1 MIPPSVL
8 EGLSGIAV
16 SQQLR
21 EAGSDL
27 GFRLAHGEY
36 DDLEE
41 MQRTDLQ
48 ALAQMLEYWSG
59 RVAELEAAVRPPG
72 PVTRAQQAKS

>member
-8 EGLSGIAV
+8 ESLSGIAV

-21 EAGSDL
+21 EAASEL
-27 GFRLAHGEY
+27 GFRLAHGDY
-36 DDLEE
+36 DDLDD
-41 MQRTDLQ
+41 MQRADLHS
-48 ALAQMLEYWSG
+48 LSQMLEYWSA
-59 RVAELEAAVRPPG
+59 RVAELEAALRPPG